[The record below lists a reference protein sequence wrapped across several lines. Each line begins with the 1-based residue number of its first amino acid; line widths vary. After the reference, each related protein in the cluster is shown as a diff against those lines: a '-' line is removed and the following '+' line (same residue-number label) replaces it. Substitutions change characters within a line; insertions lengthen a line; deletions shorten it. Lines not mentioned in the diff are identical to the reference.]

1 MLKQIVELAAQLF
14 SLTKDVQ
21 QNKADVKDVE
31 QEVKD
36 LRRDFNDL
44 RREVRDLAT
53 AVQRLAYEIHRVSE
67 NDNNERK
74 LLALQL
80 ENTLLKF
87 ERRLPSGKPASEDK
101 ENWVSVRCSSAPLKQ
116 VGSKEVPTC

>member
-1 MLKQIVELAAQLF
+1 M
-14 SLTKDVQ
+14 
-21 QNKADVKDVE
+21 KDVE

-53 AVQRLAYEIHRVSE
+53 AVQRLAYEVKRIS
-67 NDNNERK
+67 DNEASERK

-87 ERRLPSGKPASEDK
+87 ERGLPAGRPSSENQ
-101 ENWVSVRCSSAPLKQ
+101 EN
-116 VGSKEVPTC
+116 G

>member
-1 MLKQIVELAAQLF
+1 MFKQLIELATQIFL
-14 SLTKDVQ
+14 LGKDVQ
-21 QNKADVKDVE
+21 QNKSDVKDVE

-53 AVQRLAYEIHRVSE
+53 AVQRLAYEIHRVSDHE
-67 NDNNERK
+67 ANERRV
-74 LLALQL
+74 LTLQL

-87 ERRLPSGKPASEDK
+87 ERRLPSGGTSAED
-101 ENWVSVRCSSAPLKQ
+101 EGKQ
-116 VGSKEVPTC
+116 D